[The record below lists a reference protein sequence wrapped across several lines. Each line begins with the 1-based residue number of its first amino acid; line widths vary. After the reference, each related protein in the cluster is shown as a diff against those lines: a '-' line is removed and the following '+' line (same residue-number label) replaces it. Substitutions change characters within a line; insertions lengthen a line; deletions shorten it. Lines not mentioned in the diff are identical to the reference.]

1 MAELTE
7 QQKHLQSVLEQ
18 QQTLVSE
25 INTLESQ
32 ARTKREMA
40 VKLQGIVEY
49 LGGIGVELPKEEE
62 ASAAPEAP
70 AAPAP
75 TEVVAPPAPPAPT
88 APSTGTAGLA
98 S

>member
-25 INTLESQ
+25 INTLEAQ

-40 VKLQGIVEY
+40 VKLQGIAEY
-49 LGGIGVELPKEEE
+49 LNGIGVKLPEPEESTP
-62 ASAAPEAP
+62 AAAPETSN
-70 AAPAP
+70 
-75 TEVVAPPAPPAPT
+75 TEVVK
-88 APSTGTAGLA
+88 
-98 S
+98 

>member
-32 ARTKREMA
+32 ARSKREMA

-62 ASAAPEAP
+62 AAAEAP
-70 AAPAP
+70 APVAN
-75 TEVVAPPAPPAPT
+75 TEVVTPPAPAPT

>member
-32 ARTKREMA
+32 ARSKREMA

-62 ASAAPEAP
+62 AAEET
-70 AAPAP
+70 PAP
-75 TEVVAPPAPPAPT
+75 TTNTEVVQPAPT

>member
-18 QQTLVSE
+18 QNTLVSE

-32 ARTKREMA
+32 ARSKREMA

-62 ASAAPEAP
+62 AAAEAP
-70 AAPAP
+70 TPVAN
-75 TEVVAPPAPPAPT
+75 TEVVTPPAPT

>member
-32 ARTKREMA
+32 ARSKREMA

-62 ASAAPEAP
+62 AAPDATAAN
-70 AAPAP
+70 
-75 TEVVAPPAPPAPT
+75 TEVVTPPAPDPT

>member
-18 QQTLVSE
+18 QNTLVSE

-32 ARTKREMA
+32 ARSKREMA

-62 ASAAPEAP
+62 APAAPEAP
-70 AAPAP
+70 V
-75 TEVVAPPAPPAPT
+75 TNTVVDAPPAPAPT

>member
-32 ARTKREMA
+32 ARSKREMA

-62 ASAAPEAP
+62 ATAAPEAP
-70 AAPAP
+70 APVAN
-75 TEVVAPPAPPAPT
+75 TEVVQPAPVPT

>member
-32 ARTKREMA
+32 SRSKREMA

-49 LGGIGVELPKEEE
+49 LGGIGVELPKEEQGGTGG
-62 ASAAPEAP
+62 APETP
-70 AAPAP
+70 AAN
-75 TEVVAPPAPPAPT
+75 TVVDAPPAPPAN
-88 APSTGTAGLA
+88 GTQGIA

>member
-1 MAELTE
+1 MAELNE

-18 QQTLVSE
+18 PQTLVSE

-62 ASAAPEAP
+62 AAAE
-70 AAPAP
+70 APAP
-75 TEVVAPPAPPAPT
+75 TANTEVVTPPAPAPT

>member
-18 QQTLVSE
+18 QNTLVSE
-25 INTLESQ
+25 ISTLESQ
-32 ARTKREMA
+32 ARSKREMA

-62 ASAAPEAP
+62 TAAPETP
-70 AAPAP
+70 AAN
-75 TEVVAPPAPPAPT
+75 TVVDAPPAPT

>member
-1 MAELTE
+1 MAELNE

-25 INTLESQ
+25 INTLEAQ
-32 ARTKREMA
+32 ARQKREMA

-62 ASAAPEAP
+62 TAAE
-70 AAPAP
+70 APAP
-75 TEVVAPPAPPAPT
+75 TANTEVVTPPAPAPT

>member
-18 QQTLVSE
+18 QQPLVSE

-62 ASAAPEAP
+62 AAAE
-70 AAPAP
+70 APAP
-75 TEVVAPPAPPAPT
+75 TTNTEVVHPAPT

>member
-25 INTLESQ
+25 INTLEAQ
-32 ARTKREMA
+32 ARQKREMA

-62 ASAAPEAP
+62 TAAEAP
-70 AAPAP
+70 ATTTN
-75 TEVVAPPAPPAPT
+75 TEVVTPPAPT